1 MVCCIPAGPFS
12 AVMLGLV
19 ATQLLWLWSSHGAS
33 ACFCYCIYD
42 LSVKLLVSRE
52 TDPAHSVQEM
62 LYKQALPSNAY
73 KGIKQNN

>member
-1 MVCCIPAGPFS
+1 
-12 AVMLGLV
+12 
-19 ATQLLWLWSSHGAS
+19 LLLLLH
-33 ACFCYCIYD
+33 YD